1 VSFIIPFE
9 YKNEHSKVEVE
20 KTGAFNPVTQSLD
33 YTITVTAPDTNLLTS
48 DNVKLTDV
56 FQDTS
61 YLVAISGNATG
72 VYADVKAILYASAAD
87 AESQTNGTDIS
98 SKFALTKSKGVLTIG
113 DMQPGNVV
121 VLTYSAK
128 VSDKYFKNTVYP
140 TIFNSAQ
147 ATYNDTTSNMVS
159 TEQGC
164 GGSAKIEKSSGNI
177 VTEDG
182 EPYILYTLK
191 VTAYGVVSNLTV
203 DDYFTRSWD
212 AISRLDAFDG
222 QVDYQCDLENNPT
235 HKFTWTINRTLTDKE
250 AVTLT
255 YKAYLNPSAWR
266 PDSNS
271 ASGGKALEKQL
282 NIINQADLKL
292 GADSNGEN
300 GAIIGTAKVE
310 KKITKQWVYK
320 NGNKNKDTG
329 VLTYTLYVN
338 SDPVAK
344 DITSIYDNLSSESTA
359 AGAKIEYP
367 IKVTVYDSSAS
378 SKKQVTSFELS
389 GSSTPGFTSSDTG
402 WRLNLETYDS
412 GSLNNKGYYYVIT
425 YTVNSGSANNVI
437 NGAGINRG
445 DIGYGVSTTVEAKTI
460 TSNKTKTAVN
470 YLDGYLS
477 WQVTMSTDIDAGAV
491 YRDYIDDDKV
501 KASYWWFTMENIE
514 GVEIYQKL
522 DGQEVLIYGKD
533 ENGELVNPYNISVD
547 KYDFVGRESVGDKTQ
562 PRNITHWTYTTSTD
576 GKYVWSGAQSY
587 GSIGYDGFK
596 VTFNQPIK
604 VEGVGDIIIKYD
616 NSVSWDNVY
625 HFAMTNYRANG
636 TENGSI
642 NDYNIDTDNHGQW
655 RLSSGVSKDFG
666 YYSGQPDIRFT
677 LNGVADVVK
686 TSNYDQTT
694 GIITWTI
701 YINHEGDMMGD
712 ATVEDYLPKG
722 LEYIEGSAKL
732 SYGISQGNDSSK
744 TGYVDDKFYTGNTN
758 SKYGN
763 IKQVNGKDAVTTEE
777 QDDGTTKLTILLE
790 NLHGFSLNQY
800 ELEADGSY
808 RLDSNGMPI
817 YVKTTNPNKTDW
829 IKDGNVVLTIQT
841 RISDQNMVNS
851 TTSSY
856 TNKVTVTN
864 ATMACGSSTAYA
876 TQNVTTNTLDNTLSK
891 NMEGYKG
898 GTTLTFT
905 IDINSRGEDLIYT
918 PEADR
923 GTSKDT
929 LEILDVMS
937 DKMSLAT
944 HQSNYFVVK
953 EYDDEGKELRTLTP
967 AASAEIGANEY
978 YVTKAEGADAQEGK
992 TVYKIIVPDGKIL
1005 KITYKVIVDAAVG
1018 EEPDVTNKAYFNYEG
1033 LRGDSYTAG
1042 KKQSVAIT
1050 RAKAESGASAKELYF
1065 QIYKQDQWGNPI
1077 KGVTFQLYK
1086 VELNSDGTA
1095 GTETAVGT
1103 AKATGANG
1111 YVTFEDLDDLENE
1124 NAIYCFRE
1132 ISVPTG
1138 YQMSSA
1144 PTYFYFVAKDALKLE
1159 GAVSA
1164 TGIGYSDKVFD
1175 VTNNFSSASL
1185 SVPLKKTINGETL
1198 GSSSQFVFTLKPTE
1212 TQNGASVYTDQACTS
1227 ANAVTDAGVTATI
1240 AGSGTINVD
1249 TVYFNNIGTYK
1260 FTLAE
1265 NALSDA
1271 QTKEGFK
1278 KDDTVYNI
1286 TVEVENDTSKGLVV
1300 TSATYESTDGTKS
1313 GDLLK
1318 NGIPAFNN
1326 TLTKDPVNVT
1336 LTATKK
1342 LIGDEHDTT
1351 KRMKAGEFTFKVV
1364 EDEKEVATGEI
1375 EADADGDNLSKI
1387 NFTSITYGQNELGTH
1402 YLTIYEVEG
1411 DDPTIDYTDVV
1422 FFATVT
1428 VDTVEGSAQLKAD
1441 VTYSTQFAKN
1451 LDENKQP
1458 VFTNKYTYAAT
1469 GTLSLTATKELRQGT
1484 VSGSL
1489 SPIHDDEFEFQVYE
1503 GEKIVATGKNK
1514 ADGSIPFS
1522 AITYNVSDIGEHE
1535 YTIKEVEGNEEYVTY
1550 TDTSYQVTVKVTNAG
1565 AGVLDAQ
1572 VTKID
1577 GVAVS
1582 GANSEEKAA
1591 NVKKALTFVNI
1602 DTFVIPSTGI
1612 RLDILPYLLIVVLAA
1627 GFGLLMLMR
1636 RRKRI

>member
-1 VSFIIPFE
+1 
-9 YKNEHSKVEVE
+9 
-20 KTGAFNPVTQSLD
+20 
-33 YTITVTAPDTNLLTS
+33 
-48 DNVKLTDV
+48 
-56 FQDTS
+56 
-61 YLVAISGNATG
+61 
-72 VYADVKAILYASAAD
+72 
-87 AESQTNGTDIS
+87 
-98 SKFALTKSKGVLTIG
+98 
-113 DMQPGNVV
+113 
-121 VLTYSAK
+121 
-128 VSDKYFKNTVYP
+128 
-140 TIFNSAQ
+140 
-147 ATYNDTTSNMVS
+147 
-159 TEQGC
+159 
-164 GGSAKIEKSSGNI
+164 
-177 VTEDG
+177 
-182 EPYILYTLK
+182 
-191 VTAYGVVSNLTV
+191 
-203 DDYFTRSWD
+203 
-212 AISRLDAFDG
+212 
-222 QVDYQCDLENNPT
+222 
-235 HKFTWTINRTLTDKE
+235 
-250 AVTLT
+250 
-255 YKAYLNPSAWR
+255 
-266 PDSNS
+266 
-271 ASGGKALEKQL
+271 
-282 NIINQADLKL
+282 
-292 GADSNGEN
+292 
-300 GAIIGTAKVE
+300 
-310 KKITKQWVYK
+310 
-320 NGNKNKDTG
+320 
-329 VLTYTLYVN
+329 
-338 SDPVAK
+338 
-344 DITSIYDNLSSESTA
+344 
-359 AGAKIEYP
+359 
-367 IKVTVYDSSAS
+367 
-378 SKKQVTSFELS
+378 
-389 GSSTPGFTSSDTG
+389 
-402 WRLNLETYDS
+402 
-412 GSLNNKGYYYVIT
+412 
-425 YTVNSGSANNVI
+425 
-437 NGAGINRG
+437 
-445 DIGYGVSTTVEAKTI
+445 
-460 TSNKTKTAVN
+460 
-470 YLDGYLS
+470 
-477 WQVTMSTDIDAGAV
+477 
-491 YRDYIDDDKV
+491 
-501 KASYWWFTMENIE
+501 
-514 GVEIYQKL
+514 
-522 DGQEVLIYGKD
+522 
-533 ENGELVNPYNISVD
+533 
-547 KYDFVGRESVGDKTQ
+547 
-562 PRNITHWTYTTSTD
+562 
-576 GKYVWSGAQSY
+576 
-587 GSIGYDGFK
+587 
-596 VTFNQPIK
+596 
-604 VEGVGDIIIKYD
+604 
-616 NSVSWDNVY
+616 
-625 HFAMTNYRANG
+625 
-636 TENGSI
+636 
-642 NDYNIDTDNHGQW
+642 
-655 RLSSGVSKDFG
+655 
-666 YYSGQPDIRFT
+666 
-677 LNGVADVVK
+677 
-686 TSNYDQTT
+686 
-694 GIITWTI
+694 
-701 YINHEGDMMGD
+701 
-712 ATVEDYLPKG
+712 
-722 LEYIEGSAKL
+722 
-732 SYGISQGNDSSK
+732 
-744 TGYVDDKFYTGNTN
+744 
-758 SKYGN
+758 
-763 IKQVNGKDAVTTEE
+763 
-777 QDDGTTKLTILLE
+777 
-790 NLHGFSLNQY
+790 
-800 ELEADGSY
+800 
-808 RLDSNGMPI
+808 
-817 YVKTTNPNKTDW
+817 
-829 IKDGNVVLTIQT
+829 
-841 RISDQNMVNS
+841 
-851 TTSSY
+851 
-856 TNKVTVTN
+856 
-864 ATMACGSSTAYA
+864 
-876 TQNVTTNTLDNTLSK
+876 
-891 NMEGYKG
+891 
-898 GTTLTFT
+898 
-905 IDINSRGEDLIYT
+905 LIYT
-918 PEADR
+918 PEKER
-923 GTSKDT
+923 GTSTDT
-929 LEILDVMS
+929 LEILDEMS
-937 DKMSLAT
+937 DKMTLAT
-944 HQSNYFVVK
+944 HQTGYFKVVATL
-953 EYDDEGKELRTLTP
+953 YDQNDNMTTKELT
-967 AASAEIGANEY
+967 AATSAEIDSDHY
-978 YVTKAEGADAQEGK
+978 YVTKVDGAAGK
-992 TVYKIIVPDGKIL
+992 NTYKIIVPDGVKL
-1005 KITYKVIVDAAVG
+1005 TITYKVVVDAAVG
-1018 EEPDVTNKAYFNYEG
+1018 ETPQITNTAYFNYNG
-1033 LRGDSYTAG
+1033 LNKGGYSAEYDKPLTIS
-1042 KKQSVAIT
+1042 
-1050 RAKAESGASAKELYF
+1050 KAQGSTNASATAPYF